1 MMLKLV
7 QGITIGLVVLI
18 ILAGL
23 AIVFFKPDAIGAY
36 VQYAP
41 IAISTLLPEIAVAFF
56 GKPLKE
62 HMALQREKA
71 KMSET
76 TTVTTTP
83 DKVVEKTTQTPPPVI
98 TDLPAGG

>member
-1 MMLKLV
+1 MMLKIV
-7 QGITIGLVVLI
+7 QGFTIGLVVLI

-23 AIVFFKPDAIGAY
+23 ALVFFKPESIGAY

-41 IAISTLLPEIAVAFF
+41 VVIGILLPEIAVAFF
-56 GKPLKE
+56 GKPLSE

-83 DKVVEKTTQTPPPVI
+83 DKVVEKTTQTPPV
-98 TDLPAGG
+98 TNGGGK